1 MSIIY
6 HPEAEVEL
14 NEAAS
19 YYEAKLATLGV
30 QFLDEIEVSI
40 QCISADPVR
49 WRKIDREVRRY
60 LLNRFPYAIYYRLI
74 ADEIRILA
82 IKHHSRDPKYWQ
94 HRTDE
99 V

>member
-6 HPEAEVEL
+6 HPEAEMEL

-19 YYEAKLATLGV
+19 YYEAKLATLGG
-30 QFLDEIEVSI
+30 QFIDEIETAI
-40 QCISADPVR
+40 KFIAADPIR

-74 ADEIRILA
+74 ADEIRVLA
-82 IKHHSRDPKYWQ
+82 IKHHSRSPEYWQ
-94 HRTDE
+94 HRT
-99 V
+99 